1 MSISKINININIKLI
16 KLKIMNSTN
25 HEIKKNKLVILSKTL
40 ITTVVLGLLLTSCSV
55 FSSLNS
61 NTSIKPNESF
71 YLGNNPHGKFKVTL
85 KNVSNHPIDIYF
97 APIDGGTYSR
107 QTLQINDEIHTK
119 VQKNTAIV
127 IENKSDQYASVNI
140 KATGD
145 LNLGMN
151 YKN

>member
-1 MSISKINININIKLI
+1 MKI
-16 KLKIMNSTN
+16 
-25 HEIKKNKLVILSKTL
+25 
-40 ITTVVLGLLLTSCSV
+40 ITTIALGILLTSCSI

-71 YLGNNPHGKFKVTL
+71 YLGNNPHGKFKVIL

-107 QTLQINDEIHTK
+107 QTLQINEEITTK
-119 VQKNTAIV
+119 VAKNTAIV
-127 IENKSDQYASVNI
+127 IENKSYDYASVDI

-145 LNLGMN
+145 LNLGMTYN
-151 YKN
+151 NQ

>member
-1 MSISKINININIKLI
+1 
-16 KLKIMNSTN
+16 MNSTN
-25 HEIKKNKLVILSKTL
+25 HNPSFCEQAKPIRKNNLLLLSKTI
-40 ITTVVLGLLLTSCSV
+40 ITTIALGLLLTSCSV

-71 YLGNNPHGKFKVTL
+71 YLGNNAHGKFKVTL
-85 KNVSNHPIDIYF
+85 KNISNHPVDIYF

-107 QTLQINDEIHTK
+107 QTLQINEVITSK
-119 VQKNTAIV
+119 VPKNTAIV
-127 IENKSDQYASVNI
+127 IDNKSDQYASVDI

-145 LNLGMN
+145 LGLAMD